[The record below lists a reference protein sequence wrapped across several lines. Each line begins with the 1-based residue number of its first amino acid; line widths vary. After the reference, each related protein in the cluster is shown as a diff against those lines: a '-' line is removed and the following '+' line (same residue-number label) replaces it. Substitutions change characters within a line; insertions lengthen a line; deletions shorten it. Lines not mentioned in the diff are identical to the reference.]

1 MIEYVVTGGAGFIG
15 SAIVWE
21 LNNRGINNILV
32 VDNLATDSEKWKNL
46 VPLKYYDYVEKE
58 DFLPLLSRHVFADNL
73 KAIIHMGACSST
85 TEKNA
90 SYLVKNNYEYSKELA
105 KIALR
110 HKIRFM
116 YASSAATYGNG
127 EMGYVDNENELEK
140 LRPMNMY
147 GYSKQMFD
155 LWVKNNELLDEVVG
169 FKFTNVFGPNEWH
182 KGDMKS
188 LVCKACYQ
196 ILETGKIKLFKSNR
210 EDFQDGEQKRDFI
223 YVKDV
228 VKMVL
233 HFLVSGKNGIYNV
246 GSGRAETWNHLA
258 ISVFK
263 ALGKTPVIEYIDMPE
278 NISKSYQYYTKAE
291 MGKMKESGYGEEIT
305 LLESAV
311 TDYVQNYLLLE
322 KRLGA

>member
-32 VDNLATDSEKWKNL
+32 VDNLVTDSEKWKNL

-85 TEKNA
+85 TEKDA

-105 KIALR
+105 KISLR

-155 LWVKNNELLDEVVG
+155 LWVKNNELLNEVVG

-196 ILETGKIKLFKSNR
+196 IQETGKIKLFKSNR

-233 HFLVSGKNGIYNV
+233 RFLVSGKNGIYNV

-278 NISKSYQYYTKAE
+278 NIKKSYQYYTKAE

-305 LLESAV
+305 PLESAV
-311 TDYVQNYLLLE
+311 TDYVQNYLLPE

>member
-32 VDNLATDSEKWKNL
+32 VDHLADNSIKWKNL
-46 VPLKYYDYVEKE
+46 VPLKYYDYVEKD
-58 DFLPLLSRHVFADNL
+58 DFLLLLSKHAFGDDL
-73 KAIIHMGACSST
+73 KAVIHMGACSST
-85 TEKNA
+85 MEQNA
-90 SYLVKNNYEYSKELA
+90 TYLVQNNYEYSKKLA
-105 KIALR
+105 KVALQN
-110 HKIRFM
+110 KIRFM

-127 EMGYVDNENELEK
+127 EMGYVDDENELEK

-155 LWVKNNELLDEVVG
+155 LWIKNNELFHEVVG

-182 KGDMKS
+182 KDEMKS
-188 LVCKACYQ
+188 LVCKAYYQ
-196 ILETGKIKLFKSNR
+196 ILEKGKIKLFKSNR

-223 YVKDV
+223 YVKDA

-233 HFLVSGKNGIYNV
+233 HFLVSGKNGIYNI

-258 ISVFK
+258 KSVFK
-263 ALGKTPVIEYIDMPE
+263 ALGKPPVIDYIDMPE
-278 NISKSYQYYTKAE
+278 SISKSYQYYTKAE
-291 MGKMKESGYGEEIT
+291 MGKLRGAEYNTEVT
-305 LLESAV
+305 PLEDAV
-311 TDYVQNYLLLE
+311 ADYVKNYLLPE

>member
-1 MIEYVVTGGAGFIG
+1 MVEYIVTGGAGFIG

-21 LNNRGINNILV
+21 LNNRGISNILV
-32 VDNLATDSEKWKNL
+32 VDNLAADSEKWKNL

-58 DFLPLLSRHVFADNL
+58 DFLPLLSKHAFGDDL
-73 KAIIHMGACSST
+73 KAVIHMGACSST

-90 SYLVKNNYEYSKELA
+90 GYLVRNNYEYSKELA
-105 KIALR
+105 KIALLN
-110 HKIRFM
+110 KIRFM

-127 EMGYVDNENELEK
+127 EMGYVDDEKELEK

-155 LWVKNNELLDEVVG
+155 LWIKNNELLQEVVG

-188 LVCKACYQ
+188 IVCKAYYQ
-196 ILETGKIKLFKSNR
+196 ILETGKIKLFKSKR

-223 YVKDV
+223 YIKDV

-233 HFLVSGKNGIYNV
+233 HFLISGKNGIYNI

-258 ISVFK
+258 KSVFK

-291 MGKMKESGYGEEIT
+291 MGKLRNAEYDTEVTS
-305 LLESAV
+305 LEDAV
-311 TDYVQNYLLLE
+311 SDYVQNYLLPE